1 MGDCMRPSLGAR
13 YAVCSKRMVLAD
25 RKATGNRQAAV
36 FFGTVLCVLLAFF
49 AIERKVAAY
58 PPHNTAAAAIAAT
71 GVQKPEQIAFTDG
84 QSLEAPALF
93 VCALF
98 LLATFAE
105 HCVLYVAEPGI
116 EAEFLSWAPTPLAV
130 RPPPA
135 L

>member
-1 MGDCMRPSLGAR
+1 M
-13 YAVCSKRMVLAD
+13 
-25 RKATGNRQAAV
+25 

-49 AIERKVAAY
+49 AVERRVAAY
-58 PPHNTAAAAIAAT
+58 PPHNVAAAAIAAT
-71 GVQKPEQIAFTDG
+71 GVQKPEQIAFADR
-84 QSLEAPALF
+84 QSLEAPVLF

-98 LLATFAE
+98 LLAAFAE
-105 HCVLYVAEPGI
+105 HCAVYVAKPGV